1 MRTGILCL
9 IGLLA
14 CNSKPDVVEPSND
27 VRLNTAPHEED
38 GLSWE
43 GSPIEADARWRF
55 LSSRETDEG
64 FDVTG
69 AWEITLRNTSGDVW
83 EANVPRLTFEDGQ
96 GFQVAEYYIGEVVI
110 LQGHQSR
117 YRQGNFDI
125 QIASLELANSI
136 STMNLWASFEI
147 SD

>member
-43 GSPIEADARWRF
+43 GSPIEADTRWRF

-69 AWEITLRNTSGDVW
+69 AWEITLRNTSG
-83 EANVPRLTFEDGQ
+83 
-96 GFQVAEYYIGEVVI
+96 
-110 LQGHQSR
+110 
-117 YRQGNFDI
+117 FDI